1 MKNKTQEIIECSRW
15 LFPAVIL
22 SGWLSPVIF
31 ALSWLWEV
39 LKQWL

>member
-22 SGWLSPVIF
+22 SGILSPVI
-31 ALSWLWEV
+31 LLINV
-39 LKQWL
+39 LIELFKLLF